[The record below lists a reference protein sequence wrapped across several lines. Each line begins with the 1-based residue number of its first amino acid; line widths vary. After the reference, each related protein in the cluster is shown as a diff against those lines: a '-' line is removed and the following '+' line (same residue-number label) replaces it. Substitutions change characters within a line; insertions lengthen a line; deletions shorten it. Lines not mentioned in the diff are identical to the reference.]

1 MQSAVYSHRS
11 RLIPCI
17 TMKQTDPGM
26 VYTPFRDPFCISV
39 ENRPFAPCFIPSP
52 FLLSLLA
59 SPLQRQQ
66 SQTLPLAQER
76 AQVTLAS
83 YQTGRADLGAVLAAR
98 KNAIEAQ
105 LRALDLQSQ
114 VSAQQARLSHLIAE

>member
-52 FLLSLLA
+52 FLLSVLA

-66 SQTLPLAQER
+66 SH
-76 AQVTLAS
+76 
-83 YQTGRADLGAVLAAR
+83 TGCQQD
-98 KNAIEAQ
+98 
-105 LRALDLQSQ
+105 ALCRNHGRRQNKRGIQ
-114 VSAQQARLSHLIAE
+114 